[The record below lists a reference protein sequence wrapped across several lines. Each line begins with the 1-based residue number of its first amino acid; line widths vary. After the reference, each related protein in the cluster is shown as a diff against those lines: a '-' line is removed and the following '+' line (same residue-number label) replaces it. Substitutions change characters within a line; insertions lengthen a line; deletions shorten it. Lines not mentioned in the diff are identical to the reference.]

1 MTSISTSAFYNLS
14 IANMD
19 KINQATQNLSQQLS
33 TGNRLTHS
41 YDDPVAAAQ
50 MRTMQAADTLSTA
63 DTANASAAKASLS
76 LTDTT
81 LDQFTSIITSIQT
94 LATQAA
100 SDTTNASDKANIG
113 TQISAYYQ
121 QLVDLSN
128 TKDSYG
134 NYVFSGTSGSSPA
147 YTQDSSGNATY
158 TGGSSA
164 SAISLGGSLSV
175 TPSVTGPEVMDFT
188 TSSGV
193 SGNLLSTVKNLA
205 DSLTAGTATSASMN
219 ATGGTFEQ
227 LSAALSQVSATQTVV
242 GARSAWIT
250 TATTVQTTAQT
261 ARTSTEAT
269 VGGTDYTT
277 ATAQLSQQ
285 MLALSA
291 SQASF
296 AKLSSMSLFT
306 YLNN

>member
-1 MTSISTSAFYNLS
+1 MTAISTSAFYNQS

-19 KINQATQNLSQQLS
+19 KITQATQTLSQQLS

-41 YDDPVAAAQ
+41 YDDPIAAAQ

-63 DTANASAAKASLS
+63 DTANAASAKASLT
-76 LTDTT
+76 LTDST
-81 LDQFTSIITSIQT
+81 LSQFTDIITKIQT
-94 LATQAA
+94 AATAAA
-100 SDTTNASDKANIG
+100 SDTANASDKANYG
-113 TQISAYYQ
+113 VQINAYYQ

-134 NYVFSGTSGSSPA
+134 NYVFSGTSGGSPA
-147 YTQDSSGNATY
+147 YTQDASGNATY
-158 TGGSSA
+158 TGGASA
-164 SAISLGGSLSV
+164 NAISLGGSLSV
-175 TPSVTGPEVMDFT
+175 IPSVTGPEVMNFT
-188 TSSGV
+188 TSGGV
-193 SGNLLSTVKNLA
+193 SGNLLTSVKTLA
-205 DSLTAGTATSASMN
+205 DQLQAGTATSASMN
-219 ATGGTFEQ
+219 ASGGALDQ
-227 LSAALSQVSATQTVV
+227 LDAALNQVSSTQTVV
-242 GARSAWIT
+242 GARTAWIT

-261 ARTSTEAT
+261 ARTSTEAA

-306 YLNN
+306 YLN